1 MLGAG
6 AANTTIARL
15 ILQAGADPSKMSVFD
30 SKGGLHK
37 DREDIKSDPAYYRK
51 WELCQA
57 TNPGKIKNIE
67 TAMKEADVLIA
78 LSQPGPDVVKQ
89 DWIRSMGKKPVVF
102 TCSNPVPE
110 IYPFAAKEAGA
121 YIVATGR
128 GDFPNQVN
136 NSIGFPGILKG
147 ALLVRARK
155 ITDEMALAAAH
166 SIAKYAER
174 KGINP
179 ERIMPTMD
187 ETEVFA
193 EEAADVAMEAIKN
206 GVARINLSRD
216 EVYTTTLRDIKE
228 ARAIMDVLMEKNF
241 IKKPD
246 TSLLEEAAKK
256 AIDTVK

>member
-1 MLGAG
+1 
-6 AANTTIARL
+6 
-15 ILQAGADPSKMSVFD
+15 
-30 SKGGLHK
+30 
-37 DREDIKSDPAYYRK
+37 
-51 WELCQA
+51 
-57 TNPGKIKNIE
+57 
-67 TAMKEADVLIA
+67 
-78 LSQPGPDVVKQ
+78 
-89 DWIRSMGKKPVVF
+89 
-102 TCSNPVPE
+102 VPE
-110 IYPFAAKEAGA
+110 IYPLAAKEAGA

-256 AIDTVK
+256 AIDKVK